1 MGPKR
6 LVLTLAIRNTILY
19 FVQLRIAKVKTSLF
33 GTHRQHLIGLTRFKR
48 TPQVK
53 EEPNFF
59 FSNPDLW
66 MVIDRIGLPIGARAY
81 AVASQ
86 DCPLAAQTIKNDS

>member
-1 MGPKR
+1 MEFR
-6 LVLTLAIRNTILY
+6 LKLH
-19 FVQLRIAKVKTSLF
+19 FGVQLDKLAADSV
-33 GTHRQHLIGLTRFKR
+33 GLTRFKR

-53 EEPNFF
+53 EEPKFF
-59 FSNPDLW
+59 FSNRDLW

-86 DCPLAAQTIKNDS
+86 DCPLAAQIIKNDS